1 VIATPEPPRLPTP
14 WPVNPTPLWP
24 PAVTRGPSTANC
36 VSSSPSMSA
45 YSRAGPPTARTRWSP
60 PLTRCVRPGA
70 ATAPPRP
77 PGGRQAPGG
86 GRSGALRGNRRP
98 GGAPALRRLLGVGCP
113 NIDPHINVRCWRPL
127 IDQNIMRARTPSSC
141 LELRV
146 HNADYEWRG
155 GWVASVIMSALG
167 GRQRW

>member
-1 VIATPEPPRLPTP
+1 
-14 WPVNPTPLWP
+14 
-24 PAVTRGPSTANC
+24 
-36 VSSSPSMSA
+36 
-45 YSRAGPPTARTRWSP
+45 
-60 PLTRCVRPGA
+60 
-70 ATAPPRP
+70 
-77 PGGRQAPGG
+77 
-86 GRSGALRGNRRP
+86 
-98 GGAPALRRLLGVGCP
+98 VGCP